1 MQFIGSVWN
10 YCQVIKIFPGS
21 KLCWLGRFFFPLRLS
36 FGKSSLSF
44 CISVCL
50 VSLLCSLSLDSE
62 TEFLKI
68 CHLLVQ
74 LQVLA
79 VPTVPSFSSCYEIT
93 ANVRHRYF
101 SKQKTENSLWVLHP
115 TVLKRAGLSKS
126 NSGESRFWICHL
138 RTVWLPST
146 YLVSLSCEMTKSLPT
161 SREKFW
167 FWKN

>member
-1 MQFIGSVWN
+1 MYEIIIKSLKFFQEAN
-10 YCQVIKIFPGS
+10 YAG
-21 KLCWLGRFFFPLRLS
+21 WEDFFFPLRLS
-36 FGKSSLSF
+36 FGKSSWSF
-44 CISVCL
+44 YISVCL

-79 VPTVPSFSSCYEIT
+79 VPTVPSFSSCYQIT
-93 ANVRHRYF
+93 ANMRHRYF
-101 SKQKTENSLWVLHP
+101 SKQKTENNLWVLHP
-115 TVLKRAGLSKS
+115 TVLKRAGLLKS
-126 NSGESRFWICHL
+126 NSDESRFWICHL
-138 RTVWLPST
+138 RTVWLPGT